1 MQVRLFDDGAA
12 RDCLLVLGWGNRCRH
27 EPVQWLVDRLAGTY
41 RVHAVELPTH
51 ITDFE
56 AEWVG
61 PLRSYVADLD
71 EFPILAHSA
80 GGLTAAHLDPE
91 GVTNRVYLSPWW
103 GSDLP
108 MPDALVNAISRLPIS
123 KPIVPGGDLKREH
136 LGDHATSEQVADA
149 PEAVSPA
156 FLRTIGRAQRTLPPG
171 RANAAA
177 FCTLTDRVVDPRAVG
192 GRLPADR
199 IRLYDGGHELFSSS
213 ARERHVPTVLD
224 ALDRGPAALPR
235 RNPQDHADESPGNG
249 V

>member
-27 EPVQWLVDRLAGTY
+27 EPVRWLIDRLAETY

-56 AEWVG
+56 AEWVE
-61 PLRSYVADLD
+61 PLRSYAADID

-80 GGLTAAHLDPE
+80 GGLTAAHLDAE

-103 GSDLP
+103 GSDFP
-108 MPDALVNAISRLPIS
+108 MPDAVLAAIRRLPIS
-123 KPIVPGGDLKREH
+123 KPVVPGGDLDRAH
-136 LGDHATSEQVADA
+136 LGDHATTEQVEDA
-149 PEAVSPA
+149 PDAVSPA
-156 FLRTIGRAQRTLPPG
+156 FLRTIHRAQQTLPAS
-171 RANAAA
+171 RENAVA

-192 GRLPADR
+192 YRLPVDR
-199 IRLYDGGHELFSSS
+199 IRLYDGGHELFSSTGRKQYLE
-213 ARERHVPTVLD
+213 AVLD
-224 ALDRGPAALPR
+224 ALDRGPAALAR
-235 RNPQDHADESPGNG
+235 RNPQDHADEPPGNG

>member
-27 EPVQWLVDRLAGTY
+27 EPVQWLVDRLAEAY

-56 AEWVG
+56 AEWVE
-61 PLRSYVADLD
+61 PLRTYVTDLD

-80 GGLTAAHLDPE
+80 GGLTAAHLDPG

-103 GSDLP
+103 GSDFP
-108 MPDALVNAISRLPIS
+108 MPDAVLNAIRRLPVS
-123 KPIVPGGDLKREH
+123 RPMVPGGEFEREH
-136 LGDHATSEQVADA
+136 LGDLATETQVEDA
-149 PEAVSPA
+149 AEAVSPA
-156 FLRTIGRAQRTLPPG
+156 FLRTIHRAQQTLPP
-171 RANAAA
+171 AHENAVA

-192 GRLPADR
+192 YRLPADR

-213 ARERHVPTVLD
+213 AREHHVPTVLD
-224 ALDRGPAALPR
+224 ALERGPDAFLGSA
-235 RNPQDHADESPGNG
+235 
-249 V
+249 

>member
-27 EPVQWLVDRLAGTY
+27 EPVKWLVDRLAEEY

-56 AEWVG
+56 SEWAE
-61 PLRSYVADLD
+61 PLRSYAADIE

-80 GGLTAAHLDPE
+80 GGLTAAHLAAE

-103 GSDLP
+103 GSDFPL
-108 MPDALVNAISRLPIS
+108 PDAVLAAIRRLPIT
-123 KPIVPGGDLKREH
+123 KPIVPGGEFERGY
-136 LGDHATSEQVADA
+136 LGEFATAAQVEDA
-149 PEAVSPA
+149 AEAVSPA
-156 FLRTIGRAQRTLPPG
+156 FLRTIHRAQRTLPSA
-171 RANAAA
+171 RENAVA

-199 IRLYDGGHELFSSS
+199 IHLYDGGHELFSSA
-213 ARERHVPTVLD
+213 ARERHFPTVLD
-224 ALDRGPAALPR
+224 ALERGPAAF
-235 RNPQDHADESPGNG
+235 AGSA
-249 V
+249 